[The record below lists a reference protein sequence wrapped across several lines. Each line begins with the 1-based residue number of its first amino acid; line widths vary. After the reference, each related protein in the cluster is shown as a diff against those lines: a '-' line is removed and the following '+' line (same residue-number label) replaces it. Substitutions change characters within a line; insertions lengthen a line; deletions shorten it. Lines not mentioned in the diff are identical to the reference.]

1 MIEHGKKYKNAQ
13 EKLKSTVNV
22 AVVPSREAL
31 QKVKELAFAKFDE
44 TVDVAVNLG
53 IDASKGEQVVRGSV
67 ILPHGSGKKTRVLVF
82 AEGAK
87 VDEAKAAGADYVG
100 FDELV
105 DKILGG
111 WTDFDVAVATP
122 DMMGTVGRLG
132 KILGPKGLMPNPK
145 VGTVT
150 MDVTRA
156 LNEIKAG
163 KIEYRTDKAGNIH
176 APLGRMSFEAE
187 KLLQNYFT
195 LIETLIKAKPS
206 AAKGTYVRNITL
218 SSTMSPG
225 VPVNTLKL
233 AARKDA

>member
-1 MIEHGKKYKNAQ
+1 MPSVKFDATLEVSV
-13 EKLKSTVNV
+13 KLGVDPKHADQQVRG
-22 AVVPSREAL
+22 AVV
-31 QKVKELAFAKFDE
+31 
-44 TVDVAVNLG
+44 
-53 IDASKGEQVVRGSV
+53 
-67 ILPHGSGKKTRVLVF
+67 LPNGTGKTKRVLVF
-82 AEGAK
+82 AKGEKAK
-87 VDEAKAAGADYVG
+87 EAELAGADFVG
-100 FDELV
+100 AEDMVE
-105 DKILGG
+105 KIQGG

-176 APLGRMSFEAE
+176 APLGRMSFETE

-195 LIETLIKAKPS
+195 LIETLVKAKPS

-233 AARKDA
+233 AAKKDA

>member
-22 AVVPSREAL
+22 AVVPAREAL

-87 VDEAKAAGADYVG
+87 VDEARAAGADYVG

-111 WTDFDVAVATP
+111 WTDFDYAVATP
-122 DMMGTVGRLG
+122 DLMPKLG
-132 KILGPKGLMPNPK
+132 KLAKILGPKGLLPNK
-145 VGTVT
+145 KLGTVSD
-150 MDVTRA
+150 DVA
-156 LNEIKAG
+156 SVVQELKKGKSFFKNDKYGLVHFAIG
-163 KIEYRTDKAGNIH
+163 KISFGPDKLHDN
-176 APLGRMSFEAE
+176 FAE
-187 KLLQNYFT
+187 FMKVL
-195 LIETLIKAKPS
+195 AASKPTS
-206 AAKGTYVRNITL
+206 SKGKFIRKITI
-218 SSTMSPG
+218 SSTMG
-225 VPVNTLKL
+225 LGIPVDVDSL
-233 AARKDA
+233 

>member
-67 ILPHGSGKKTRVLVF
+67 ILPHGSGKKTSVLVF

-111 WTDFDVAVATP
+111 WTGFDYAVATP
-122 DMMGTVGRLG
+122 DLMPKLG
-132 KILGPKGLMPNPK
+132 KLAKILGPKGLLPNK
-145 VGTVT
+145 KLGTVSD
-150 MDVTRA
+150 DVA
-156 LNEIKAG
+156 SVVQELKKGKSFFKNDKYGLVHFAIG
-163 KIEYRTDKAGNIH
+163 KISFGPDKLHDNFVEFMKVLA
-176 APLGRMSFEAE
+176 AS
-187 KLLQNYFT
+187 
-195 LIETLIKAKPS
+195 KPTS
-206 AAKGTYVRNITL
+206 SKGKFIRKITI
-218 SSTMSPG
+218 SSTMG
-225 VPVNTLKL
+225 LGIPVDVDSL
-233 AARKDA
+233 